1 MAESQISRY
10 GSWKSPITS
19 DLIVSARS
27 VWGRSRLTGTTS
39 TGRRPGPR
47 RRAATWLSGVPDGAM
62 RDR

>member
-27 VWGRSRLTGTTS
+27 VWGRSRLTAKTS
-39 TGRRPGPR
+39 TGLRPGLR
-47 RRAATWLSGVPDGAM
+47 RKAALVVVKLPPVEN
-62 RDR
+62 R

>member
-27 VWGRSRLTGTTS
+27 VWGRSRLTPVKTS
-39 TGRRPGPR
+39 TGLRPGLR
-47 RRAATWLSGVPDGAM
+47 RKAAMWLSSS
-62 RDR
+62 R